1 MFGQYNYSLSG
12 DDYET
17 DRGVY
22 ISRRSPGLADTLSR
36 SRQRV
41 LDSRSNRLRFRPSS
55 QPNGY
60 RELDEQAEEQAEEQE
75 LTDVW
80 RACAVSTASAD
91 EVGVFWE
98 DILKAHGTGLRRCL
112 AIKREEATPEE
123 ADDMICGL
131 KAIVDDPQP
140 QGLQFELTEKEI
152 TQLNVHKKAKQ
163 VAGQC
168 LLSAWVDLVGYTP
181 TQGDLQELEYT
192 VTRIDPDTGRRAVED
207 SFGWEERVVALPRKT
222 EIYKVCDLPTAVKA
236 AKRQARTEWAQQ
248 AGWGALDKVKGLR
261 RCPWWFLLAEDLRDI
276 QEPFKG
282 EVGFTQATGFG
293 YDVWVPGLL
302 AQLLYVLPDSL
313 LVNSEIPTLRHGKDW
328 PGFVE
333 WVHEAIHTPRVL
345 RGETPE
351 GDREEYRD
359 VYPRVDY
366 ALLVHALELAS
377 KNSYGLQGQ
386 HPEFAETAKQL
397 EDNPWW
403 LEHLEELGEKA
414 NELAHECSVL
424 WATDPGV
431 DDEEAE
437 LHQEARYTA
446 VWEYRMAMQLFVAT
460 WCEWATQLLSCLLS
474 ANEAVSWDNAYT
486 ADKPLERP
494 RVLTLNEGTVK
505 TLKAYDKV
513 KDKVKDKLS
522 TEELEDS
529 EVEPNG
535 VEEEE
540 EELYE

>member
-22 ISRRSPGLADTLSR
+22 ISRRSPDLADTLGW

-41 LDSRSNRLRFRPSS
+41 LDSRSNRLRFRP
-55 QPNGY
+55 NAER
-60 RELDEQAEEQAEEQE
+60 REPEEPSGGEEQAEEQE

-80 RACAVSTASAD
+80 RTCAVSTASAG

-112 AIKREEATPEE
+112 AIKREEATPEQ
-123 ADDMICGL
+123 ADDRVYGL
-131 KAIVDDPQP
+131 KAIVDDPQS
-140 QGLQFELTEKEI
+140 QGLQFELTAKEI
-152 TQLNVHKKAKQ
+152 SQLNVHQGAQ
-163 VAGQC
+163 RLAGQC
-168 LLSAWVDLVGYTP
+168 LLAAWVDLVGYTP
-181 TQGDLQELEYT
+181 ARGDLDKLEYT
-192 VTRIDPDTGRRAVED
+192 VTLINPETGRMAVED
-207 SFGWEERVVALPRKT
+207 SFGWEERVVVLPRKT
-222 EIYKVCDLPTAVKA
+222 KIYKVCDLPAAVKA

-261 RCPWWFLLAEDLRDI
+261 RCPWWFLLSSENRDI

-293 YDVWVPGLL
+293 YPVWVPGLL

-313 LVNSEIPTLRHGKDW
+313 LVNSQIPTLRHGKDW

-386 HPEFAETAKQL
+386 YKEFAETAK
-397 EDNPWW
+397 EIADNPWW

-431 DDEEAE
+431 EDEEAE
-437 LHQEARYTA
+437 LHQEARYAA
-446 VWEYRMAMQLFVAT
+446 VWEYRTAMQLFVAT

-494 RVLTLNEGTVK
+494 RVLTLNEGAVK

-513 KDKVKDKLS
+513 KDKVKDTVS
-522 TEELEDS
+522 VSEE
-529 EVEPNG
+529 EPNG
-535 VEEEE
+535 EEEE
-540 EELYE
+540 EEDWELYE